1 MTIKIGDVVAHKT
14 LKGKV
19 INIFDTLTGKV
30 LEVNCLASGPEDMDT
45 LLWIPESE
53 IEKQDA

>member
-19 INIFDTLTGKV
+19 VNIFDTLTGKV
-30 LEVNCLASGPEDMDT
+30 LEVSCKTPPEDMDT